1 MSFQLHAFDLP
12 YLERL
17 RCGDVLTQEHFAD
30 YFSRFI
36 RLKLGRRLRSQP
48 VIEDVRQETFVRVWV
63 ALRKDKGIRQ
73 PERFGAFVNSV
84 CNNVLREHNRPP
96 LVGAQSEDG
105 IADTLTDNALGVVDI
120 LAARQLRQQ
129 VDRVLAELPVLYSD
143 LIRKFFWEE
152 RDRDELCRD
161 FGVSRQY
168 LRVLLHR
175 ATRRFRKLY
184 LKRNPSTTAE
194 PLRKSSGDSSHGEL
208 RRQRIVPQDRDSIR
222 RLSRGAPSLGAFCE
236 TCECRQRGAAPPSQL
251 CEATLT
257 ASPALSPSA
266 NPR

>member
-30 YFSRFI
+30 YFSQFI
-36 RLKLGRRLRSQP
+36 RVKLGRRLHSHP
-48 VIEDVRQETFVRVWV
+48 VIDDVRQETFVRVWV

-73 PERFGAFVNSV
+73 PERFGSFVNSV
-84 CNNVLREHNRPP
+84 CNNVLREHNRAPF
-96 LVGAQSEDG
+96 ARAESENA
-105 IADTLTDNALGVVDI
+105 IADSLTDTATGIVDI

-129 VDRVLAELPVLYSD
+129 VERILAELPVQHRD

-152 RDRDELCRD
+152 HDRDELCRD

-175 ATRRFRKLY
+175 AIRQFKKLY
-184 LKRNPSTTAE
+184 LERSHSTIAE
-194 PLRKSSGDSSHGEL
+194 MPRKM
-208 RRQRIVPQDRDSIR
+208 
-222 RLSRGAPSLGAFCE
+222 
-236 TCECRQRGAAPPSQL
+236 
-251 CEATLT
+251 
-257 ASPALSPSA
+257 
-266 NPR
+266 